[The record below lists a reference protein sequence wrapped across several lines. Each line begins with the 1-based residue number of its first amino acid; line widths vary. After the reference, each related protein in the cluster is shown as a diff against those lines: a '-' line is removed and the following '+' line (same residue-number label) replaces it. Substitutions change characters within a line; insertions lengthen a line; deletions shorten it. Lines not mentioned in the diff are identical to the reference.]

1 MVKHD
6 LAAQKV
12 AAARRRLAQ
21 ADKIFRQPA
30 EAFLAD
36 EAKRDLACFYL
47 LLAIQECIDLAAHW
61 VSDADWGPPEDVG
74 GVFDILTDHE
84 VISGELAASLR
95 GATGLRNRIAH
106 GYSALDPDRIWSEYP
121 PGSAALREF
130 LGIVSGEAG
139 L

>member
-6 LAAQKV
+6 VAAKKV
-12 AAARRRLAQ
+12 AEARRRLAQ
-21 ADKIFRQPA
+21 ADTIFGQPG
-30 EAFLAD
+30 EAVPED

-74 GVFDILTDHE
+74 GVFDILAKKE
-84 VISGELAASLR
+84 VIPKELAASLR

-106 GYSALDPDRIWSEYP
+106 GYSALDPQRIWSEYP
-121 PGSAALREF
+121 AGSASLREF
-130 LGIVSGEAG
+130 LGIVSLAIG